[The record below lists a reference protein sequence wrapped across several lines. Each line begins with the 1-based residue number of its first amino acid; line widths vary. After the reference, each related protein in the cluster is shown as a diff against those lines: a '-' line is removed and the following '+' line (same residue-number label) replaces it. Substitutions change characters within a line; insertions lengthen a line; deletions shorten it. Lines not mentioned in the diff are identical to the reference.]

1 MTAGYIQTI
10 FNPEATAGEK
20 FLALGFTFFRPA
32 KGMNMA
38 ADTVKG
44 IEKAADAADDVKD
57 VGKAGKGAG
66 EDSKPVELN
75 QLSHL
80 KWRGKANV

>member
-1 MTAGYIQTI
+1 
-10 FNPEATAGEK
+10 
-20 FLALGFTFFRPA
+20 
-32 KGMNMA
+32 MA